1 MADNEEIKGTE
12 DDRPIKEP
20 DEGIEELRAKLKEEQ
35 ERRLAAEAR
44 ERKLSGDLR
53 AKDGEVHQTNQ
64 QIVESAIEKLS
75 TDRDILKAR
84 YRAAREAGDIDAEID
99 ANDALADVAAKLNQ
113 LQLGLKAMKEQPAQ
127 PAQAATRTG
136 DPVEDLARGMEA
148 EGHTRSAAW
157 IRKHPEY
164 ARDPDMY
171 REMIAAH
178 NLATGRRFKLEPN
191 TDDYFAKVEEIL
203 GINAAQRH
211 EEHRDDPPPA
221 NGHDQTS
228 TAARPVK
235 ERGADTPPPAAP
247 PSRGGPGKGSVRLT
261 AAQLEAA
268 QISGLTPEEYAA
280 NLTKG
285 KN

>member
-1 MADNEEIKGTE
+1 MASNEEIKGTE

-64 QIVESAIEKLS
+64 QIVESAIEKLN
-75 TDRDILKAR
+75 TERDILKSR
-84 YRAAREAGDIDAEID
+84 YRAAREAGDIDSELEAT
-99 ANDALADVAAKLNQ
+99 DALADVAAKLNQ

-127 PAQAATRTG
+127 PAQGATRTG
-136 DPVEDLARGMEA
+136 DPVEDLARAMET
-148 EGHTRSAAW
+148 EGHPRAAAW

-164 ARDPDMY
+164 ARDPKKYAAMLG
-171 REMIAAH
+171 AH
-178 NLATGRRFKLEPN
+178 NVAVNGQGMTPN
-191 TDDYFAKVEEIL
+191 TDEYFSKIEEIL

-247 PSRGGPGKGSVRLT
+247 PSRGGNTKGSVRLT
-261 AAQLEAA
+261 PAQREAA
-268 QISGLTPEEYAA
+268 VISGVTEEEYIA
-280 NLTKG
+280 NMLKG

>member
-1 MADNEEIKGTE
+1 MADEEIKGTE
-12 DDRPIKEP
+12 DDRPVKEP

-44 ERKLSGDLR
+44 ERKLAGDLT
-53 AKDGEVHQTNQ
+53 AKDGEVKQTNQ
-64 QIVESAIEKLS
+64 QIVESAIDKLK
-75 TDRDILKAR
+75 TERDITKAR
-84 YRAAREAGDIDAEID
+84 YRAAREAGDIDAEIE
-99 ANDALADVAAKLNQ
+99 ANDQLADVAAKLNQ
-113 LQLGLKAMKEQPAQ
+113 LELGLRAMKEQPTQETPRTA
-127 PAQAATRTG
+127 RTG

-148 EGHTRSAAW
+148 EGHARSAEW

-171 REMIAAH
+171 REMLAAH
-178 NLATGRRFKLEPN
+178 NLATGRRFKLTPN
-191 TDDYFAKVEEIL
+191 TDEYFAKVEEIL
-203 GINAAQRH
+203 GIDPATRH
-211 EEHRDDPPPA
+211 QPHTDDPPPA

-228 TAARPVK
+228 SAAKPTR

-247 PSRGGPGKGSVRLT
+247 PSRGGGGKGAVRLT

>member
-64 QIVESAIEKLS
+64 QIVESAIDKLS
-75 TDRDILKAR
+75 TERDILKAR
-84 YRAAREAGDIDAEID
+84 YRAAREVGDIDAEID

-113 LQLGLKAMKEQPAQ
+113 LQLGLKAMKEQPTQEA
-127 PAQAATRTG
+127 PKTTRTG

-148 EGHTRSAAW
+148 EGHARSAEW

-171 REMIAAH
+171 REMLAAH
-178 NLATGRRFKLEPN
+178 NLATGRRFKLTPN
-191 TDDYFAKVEEIL
+191 TDEYFSKVEEIL
-203 GINAAQRH
+203 GIDPATRH
-211 EEHRDDPPPA
+211 QPHADDPPPA

-228 TAARPVK
+228 AAARPVK

-247 PSRGGPGKGSVRLT
+247 PSRGGNTKGSIRLT
-261 AAQLEAA
+261 PAQREAA
-268 QISGLTPEEYAA
+268 VISGVTEEEYIA
-280 NLTKG
+280 NMLKG